1 MAELAQI
8 GITDENVKCLEKLKR
23 SEYFDE
29 MQDAA
34 RFAAS
39 LAINKKLYI
48 GKDLINIGT
57 KLNTR
62 WNTSLVDP
70 DYFFRNFIKHCEL
83 CPSDY
88 GIGLRSLII
97 LGLDYIYS
105 KIKDSEDILIGEF
118 FDD

>member
-1 MAELAQI
+1 MDELSQI
-8 GITDENVKCLEKLKR
+8 GVTDENLICLDRLK
-23 SEYFDE
+23 ENGLFDE
-29 MQDAA
+29 LQEAA
-34 RFAAS
+34 RFAA
-39 LAINKKLYI
+39 AIAIRKQLYL
-48 GKDLINIGT
+48 GKDLLNIGT

-70 DYFFRNFIKHCEL
+70 DYFFRNIVKYLDL

-88 GIGLRSLII
+88 GKGLRSLII

-105 KIKDSEDILIGEF
+105 SIKNLDAILIGDL

>member
-62 WNTSLVDP
+62 
-70 DYFFRNFIKHCEL
+70 
-83 CPSDY
+83 
-88 GIGLRSLII
+88 
-97 LGLDYIYS
+97 
-105 KIKDSEDILIGEF
+105 
-118 FDD
+118 